1 MPNLQPFHTFHI
13 AAQARKIIQVQ
24 TLEQLQQAWQAAQAE
39 NLPTLILGQGSN
51 VLFLEDFNGVVIV
64 VEVKAEYIHIRIARI
79 AVEIV
84 LRR

>member
-64 VEVKAEYIHIRIARI
+64 NRLQGITHREDEYFHNLHVKAR
-79 AVEIV
+79 
-84 LRR
+84 